1 MAASKQRSLFFTVL
15 RPVLGVGLATY
26 VIVHILQNAKV
37 DLAVEFGQCKWGL
50 IGLSF
55 LFYAVL
61 LVMTIVRWY
70 ILLIVQDIRLRA
82 MSLVQLTMIGIFWSG
97 VIPGTVTGDFVKMY
111 YVAQHAGEKASAA
124 VLTIVLDRLVGLM
137 GLFVVASISVLSAL
151 DFIRT
156 APDRVQLAV
165 GIIAGGSICGLVSV
179 IAIAFRGPLQQLP
192 GVRHLIEFGARVLPD
207 KVTGIVERM
216 SEALDLYRTKPRAV
230 VLALLFSV
238 IGHSAF
244 AMAVY
249 CIGKAFGEEIISI
262 AMYFV
267 TVQVANCVASIPLT
281 PAGLGSRDLMISL
294 FFTELGADGKKA
306 AIVAVGL
313 SLVIVTW
320 TAIAGV
326 FWILSR
332 RHVQEGS
339 GGSKPEADQGTITF
353 TPPS

>member
-1 MAASKQRSLFFTVL
+1 MAASKRRSILFTIL
-15 RPVLGVGLATY
+15 RVAIGIGLAAY
-26 VIVHILQNAKV
+26 AIVYILRHAGV
-37 DLAVEFGQCKWGL
+37 DLAGAFGQCKWGL
-50 IGLSF
+50 IALGF

-82 MSLVQLTMIGIFWSG
+82 ISLVQLTMIGIFWSG

-111 YVAQHAGEKASAA
+111 YVARHAGEKTSAA

-137 GLFVVASISVLSAL
+137 GLFVVASVSVLLAL

-156 APDRVQLAV
+156 APDHLQLAV
-165 GIIAGGSICGLVSV
+165 GIITGGSVGGLASV
-179 IAIAFRGPLQQLP
+179 IAIAFREQLQRLP
-192 GVRHLIEFGARVLPD
+192 GVRHLIEFGARVLPE
-207 KVTGIVERM
+207 KVTGIIERM

-244 AMAVY
+244 AMTVY
-249 CIGKAFGEEIISI
+249 CIGKAFGEEIISV

-281 PAGLGSRDLMISL
+281 PAGLGSRDLVISL
-294 FFTELGADGKKA
+294 FFTELGADGAKA

-313 SLVIVTW
+313 SLVIVSW
-320 TAIAGV
+320 TAIACV

-332 RHVQEGS
+332 RHGEGEGPDGS
-339 GGSKPEADQGTITF
+339 NSKAEGGA
-353 TPPS
+353 TPS

>member
-1 MAASKQRSLFFTVL
+1 MAASKRRSILFTIL
-15 RPVLGVGLATY
+15 RVAIGIGLAAY
-26 VIVHILQNAKV
+26 AIVYILRHAGV
-37 DLAVEFGQCKWGL
+37 DLAGAFGQCKWGL
-50 IGLSF
+50 IALGF

-82 MSLVQLTMIGIFWSG
+82 ISLVQLTMIGIFWSG

-111 YVAQHAGEKASAA
+111 YVARHAGEKTSAA

-137 GLFVVASISVLSAL
+137 GLFVVASVSVLLAL

-156 APDRVQLAV
+156 APDHLQLAV
-165 GIIAGGSICGLVSV
+165 GIITGGSVGGLASV
-179 IAIAFRGPLQQLP
+179 IAIAFR
-192 GVRHLIEFGARVLPD
+192 E
-207 KVTGIVERM
+207 KVTGIIERM

-244 AMAVY
+244 AMTVY
-249 CIGKAFGEEIISI
+249 CIGKAFGEEIISV

-281 PAGLGSRDLMISL
+281 PAGLGSRDLVISL
-294 FFTELGADGKKA
+294 FFTELGADGAKA

-313 SLVIVTW
+313 SLVIVSW
-320 TAIAGV
+320 TAIACV

-332 RHVQEGS
+332 RHGEGEGPDGS
-339 GGSKPEADQGTITF
+339 NSKAEGGA
-353 TPPS
+353 TPS